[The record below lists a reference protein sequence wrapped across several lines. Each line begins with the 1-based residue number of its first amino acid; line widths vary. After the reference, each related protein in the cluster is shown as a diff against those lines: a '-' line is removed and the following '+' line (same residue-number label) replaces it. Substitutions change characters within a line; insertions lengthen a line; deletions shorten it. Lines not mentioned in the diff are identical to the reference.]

1 MCDVAFALSSVIILR
16 LFCVL
21 RGEFRLKYGVDCM
34 PYPREYLVS
43 TAHPN
48 VVTIRASHDYKA
60 GSDQWKI
67 SRSSLVAHAVGL
79 LPFKDTL

>member
-1 MCDVAFALSSVIILR
+1 MITAILLR
-16 LFCVL
+16 LTMRILTKCVA
-21 RGEFRLKYGVDCM
+21 DCM
-34 PYPREYLVS
+34 PYPREYLAS
-43 TAHPN
+43 TLHPN

-60 GSDQWKI
+60 GSSQWKI